1 MDGGGMTPGW
11 KFVRVLVW
19 MLAIAV
25 LIDAFITKVAYNS
38 IPGYLP
44 LGALV
49 LLVLLFWTRPK
60 QEAPDAA

>member
-1 MDGGGMTPGW
+1 MR
-11 KFVRVLVW
+11 FLRVLVW

-25 LIDAFITKVAYNS
+25 LIDAFITKLAYNS

-44 LGALV
+44 LSGLV

-60 QEAPDAA
+60 GEAPDAS